1 MFHKYNNK
9 FPNAQKVLRFTL
21 SVFRFFLPLSL
32 HFAVATMEFIEQ
44 FVFGEGIAHSIFVLA
59 VVIAIGT
66 LLAKIKIGGI
76 SLGATWILFA
86 GIVASHFGMNLHADT
101 LSFVRDFG
109 LTLFVFSIG
118 LQIGPSFFASLRQ
131 GGLKQMWLS
140 ILAMLLA
147 AVVAYLLVFPT
158 DTPLQTMVGVMDGA
172 VANTPAMGA
181 AQQVYLDLTGIDDK
195 SIPMGFAVAYP
206 IGVVAVILA
215 FMILKAILRI
225 DLSKEKEIVASKFG
239 GNKLAAKFS
248 IEVTNR
254 QMDGKSVGEIRQ
266 IIARQFVIS
275 RISHSDNKAFIADS
289 SSRVHCGDK
298 IFVVSSA
305 EDKEAIL
312 AFLGHEI
319 EMLEEEWGEFEGQ
332 LVSRRIVV
340 TQPNIN
346 GKRFVDLRL
355 RTKYGINI
363 TRVNRAGV
371 DIIPHQ
377 GMELQLG
384 DKVMVVGSEEA
395 INEVSKLLGNSLK
408 KLRDPHI
415 FTLFLGIAL
424 GVLVGSIPLIEAPQP
439 IKLGL
444 AAGPMLMA
452 IIIGR
457 FGTHWHLITY
467 TTLSANLMLREVGL
481 AMFLASVGLASG
493 NGFVDAVVGGGYIWL
508 LYALIIAV
516 VPLLIVGVYA
526 RLRYKM
532 DFFSIMGMLSGTMTN
547 PIALNYANSLA
558 GSDMP
563 AISYATVYPLA
574 MFLRVIIA
582 QSMILM
588 LL

>member
-1 MFHKYNNK
+1 
-9 FPNAQKVLRFTL
+9 
-21 SVFRFFLPLSL
+21 
-32 HFAVATMEFIEQ
+32 MEFLNQ
-44 FVFGEGIAHSIFVLA
+44 FIFGEGIAHSIFVLA
-59 VVIAIGT
+59 MVIAVGT
-66 LLAKIKIGGI
+66 LLAKVKVGGI

-86 GIVASHFGMNLHADT
+86 GIVASHFGMTLHADT
-101 LSFVRDFG
+101 LNFVRDFG

-118 LQIGPSFFASLRQ
+118 LQIGPSFFSSLRQ
-131 GGLKQMWLS
+131 GGLKQMG
-140 ILAMLLA
+140 LAIATMLLGG
-147 AVVAYLLVFPT
+147 VVAYLLFLAT

-181 AQQVYLDLTGIDDK
+181 AQQAYLDLTGIDDK
-195 SIPMGFAVAYP
+195 SIPLSFAVAYP

-215 FMILKAILRI
+215 FMVLRGVLRVDI
-225 DLSKEKEIVASKFG
+225 KKEREEVARRYG
-239 GNKLAAKFS
+239 ENRLAAKYS
-248 IEVTNR
+248 IEVENG
-254 QMDGKSVGEIRQ
+254 QMNGKSVGEIRQ

-275 RISHSDNKAFIADS
+275 RISHDGNKAFIADAS
-289 SSRVHCGDK
+289 SKVYCGDK

-312 AFLGHEI
+312 AFLGREV

-340 TQPNIN
+340 TRSEIN

-408 KLRDPHI
+408 KLHEPHI

-424 GVLVGSIPLIEAPQP
+424 GVLVGSIPFIEAPQP
-439 IKLGL
+439 VKLGL

-452 IIIGR
+452 ILIGR

-493 NGFVDAVVGGGYIWL
+493 NGFVEAVVGGGYIWL
-508 LYALIIAV
+508 LYALVIAI
-516 VPLLIVGVYA
+516 VPLLIIGLFA
-526 RLRYKM
+526 RLYCKM
-532 DFFSIMGMLSGTMTN
+532 DIFTIMGMLSGSMTN

-574 MFLRVIIA
+574 MFLRVLIA
-582 QSMILM
+582 QTMILS
-588 LL
+588 LLS

>member
-289 SSRVHCGDK
+289 TSQVHCGDK

-582 QSMILM
+582 QTMILM

>member
-1 MFHKYNNK
+1 
-9 FPNAQKVLRFTL
+9 
-21 SVFRFFLPLSL
+21 
-32 HFAVATMEFIEQ
+32 MEFFREFI
-44 FVFGEGIAHSIFVLA
+44 FGAGIAHSIFVLA

-66 LLAKIKIGGI
+66 LLAKIKVGGI

-86 GIVASHFGMNLHADT
+86 GIVASHFGMTLHADT
-101 LSFVRDFG
+101 LNFVRDFG

-140 ILAMLLA
+140 ILAMSLA

-181 AQQVYLDLTGIDDK
+181 AQQAYLDLTGIDDK

-206 IGVVAVILA
+206 VGVVAVILA
-215 FMILKAILRI
+215 FMLLKAILRI
-225 DLSKEKEIVASKFG
+225 DLSKERDVVASKFG
-239 GNKLAAKFS
+239 GNKLAAKYS

-289 SSRVHCGDK
+289 SSEVHCGDK
-298 IFVVSSA
+298 IFVVSAA

-312 AFLGHEI
+312 AFLGNEI

-395 INEVSKLLGNSLK
+395 INEVAKLLGNSLK
-408 KLRDPHI
+408 KLHEPHI
-415 FTLFLGIAL
+415 FTLFIGIAL
-424 GVLVGSIPLIEAPQP
+424 GVLVGSIPFIEAPQP

-493 NGFVDAVVGGGYIWL
+493 DGFVEAVVNGGYIWL

-516 VPLLIVGVYA
+516 VPLLIVGIYA

-532 DFFSIMGMLSGTMTN
+532 NFLTIMGMLSGTMTN

-574 MFLRVIIA
+574 MFLRVVIA
-582 QSMILM
+582 QAMILM
-588 LL
+588 LM